1 MDCEKEGV
9 FMSRGK
15 LIINAFVKYI
25 MGLVMVGLLLFLPA
39 GTFDYWNAWLFIGLL
54 FIPMLLL
61 GVVLA
66 VKSPDLLEKRLNS
79 KEKESEQSVV
89 VILSLIMFLGG
100 FIVSAL
106 DFRFGWSK
114 MPTVVVIVAAT
125 ILLISYGLYAEVMRE
140 NAYLS
145 RTVEIQEEQKVVDT
159 GLYGIVRHPM
169 YSVTTLLF
177 LSIPLVLGSWIGFII
192 FLVYPLILVKR
203 IKNEEK
209 VLEEGLQGYKEYK
222 EKVSCRMIPFVW

>member
-1 MDCEKEGV
+1 MN
-9 FMSRGK
+9 RGK
-15 LIINAFVKYI
+15 LIMNALVKYL
-25 MGLVMVGLLLFLPA
+25 MGLVMVGLLLFVPA
-39 GTFDYWNAWLFIGLL
+39 GTFDYWYAWLFIALL
-54 FIPMLLL
+54 FIPMFLL

-106 DFRFGWSK
+106 DYRFGWSK
-114 MPTVVVIVAAT
+114 MPTVVVVVAAV
-125 ILLISYGLYAEVMRE
+125 ILLISYGMYAEVMRE

-145 RTVEIQEEQKVVDT
+145 RTVEIQEEQKVIDT

-169 YSVTTLLF
+169 YFSSTLLF

-209 VLEEGLQGYKEYK
+209 VLEEGLSGYKEYK
-222 EKVSCRMIPFVW
+222 EKVRYRMIPFIW

>member
-1 MDCEKEGV
+1 MN
-9 FMSRGK
+9 RGK
-15 LIINAFVKYI
+15 LMMNALVKYS

-61 GVVLA
+61 GIVLA

-114 MPTVVVIVAAT
+114 MPTVVVIVAAI

-159 GLYGIVRHPM
+159 GLYGIIRHPM

-177 LSIPLVLGSWIGFII
+177 LSIPLVLGSWIGLII
-192 FLVYPLILVKR
+192 FLAYPMILVKR

-222 EKVSCRMIPFVW
+222 EKVRYRMIPFVW